1 MALVNRFNVET
12 SSIETSSVETSGYKT
27 SEPPALAQ
35 PAISGVE
42 SLSGSGAH
50 LEHVLDEQQVHLG
63 KVEARESRGH
73 PGSAQMTLAAKT
85 VAGVQ

>member
-12 SSIETSSVETSGYKT
+12 SSVETSSVET

-85 VAGVQ
+85 VTGVQ